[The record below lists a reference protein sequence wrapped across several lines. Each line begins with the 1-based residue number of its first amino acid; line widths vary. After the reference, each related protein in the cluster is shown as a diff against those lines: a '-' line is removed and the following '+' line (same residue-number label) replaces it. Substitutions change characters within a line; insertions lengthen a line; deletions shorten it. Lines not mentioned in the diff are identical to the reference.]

1 MAHTMAYL
9 GETIDAHL
17 VAALGDDPVLL
28 RELRRAFLD
37 SALGAVSLMERARCD
52 ANWRM
57 AAERLKGLAATFHGG
72 ELITLA
78 EAAIAGAPGDPAVLR
93 RIRALLAEIDPAA

>member
-1 MAHTMAYL
+1 MAYL

-37 SALGAVSLMERARCD
+37 SALSALNLLERARCD

-57 AAERLKGLAATFHGG
+57 AAERLKGLAATFHGA
-72 ELITLA
+72 ELVILA
-78 EAAIAGAPGDPAVLR
+78 ETAIAGAPGDPSVLR
-93 RIRALLAEIDPAA
+93 RICALLAEIDPAA

>member
-1 MAHTMAYL
+1 MAYL

-37 SALGAVSLMERARCD
+37 SALTALDLLERARCD

-57 AAERLKGLAATFHGG
+57 AAERLKGLAATFHGA
-72 ELITLA
+72 ELIALA
-78 EAAIAGAPGDPAVLR
+78 ETALDGAPGDPAVLR
-93 RIRALLAEIDPAA
+93 SIRVLLHEIDPAA